1 MTDGPKRF
9 ISSAA
14 RSRGIALIAVLWTV
28 MLLALMAQSFT
39 SNVRSETQ
47 LTRNLIANGQAR
59 ALADAAIYSVID
71 RLLHDSPEEDRLYNG
86 QPERLISNDG
96 EVTIS
101 IQDESG
107 KIDINTAH
115 ASLLEKLF
123 AWAGLEPDDAKSLAD
138 QVADWRDRD
147 DRPRREGAEKDAYD
161 QANRGYEPKN
171 QPLDSIEELRLV
183 LGVSP
188 TLFDK
193 IRPGITV
200 YSKQRGIDPSVA
212 APVVLAALSDS
223 DGQAPELSDSRRSDR
238 PQDLRGD
245 VAARLQNVQ
254 RTNITRSPRTTY
266 TIRATVKTT
275 SGAAFTREAVIRII
289 KRPGRTLTTLVWRR
303 ARS

>member
-59 ALADAAIYSVID
+59 ALADAAIYSAID

-107 KIDINTAH
+107 KIDINTANT
-115 ASLLEKLF
+115 SLLEKLF
-123 AWAGLEPDDAKSLAD
+123 AWARLEPDDAKSLAD

-200 YSKQRGIDPSVA
+200 YSKQRGIDPRVA
-212 APVVLAALSDS
+212 APVVLAAVSDS